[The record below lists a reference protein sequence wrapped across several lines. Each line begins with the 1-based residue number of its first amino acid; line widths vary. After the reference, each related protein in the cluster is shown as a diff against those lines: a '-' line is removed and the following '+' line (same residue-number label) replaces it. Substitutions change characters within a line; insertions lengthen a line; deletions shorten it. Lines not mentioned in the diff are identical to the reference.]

1 MSGNGKLPPEDLP
14 LRDVKV
20 VELVHT
26 VMGPSCGVVLADLG
40 ADVIKIEPLG
50 GDVTRRLAGSGAGYW
65 AMFNRNKRSIALD
78 LKSEEGR
85 AVALD
90 LIRDADVMTENYGPG
105 TIERLGLGW
114 EAVRAVNPKL
124 IFCSLKGFL
133 GGPYENRMALDEVCQ
148 IMGGLAYMTGLPG
161 RPLRAGAS
169 VIDVMGGMFGVVGIL
184 SALHEREKTGQGKHV
199 KAALFEST
207 LFLVGQHMAFKSVTG
222 KAMPPMSVRLSAWCV
237 YDIFE
242 TRDGEQCFLG
252 LVTDNNWKRFCT
264 EFGYDDWLADEG
276 LKTNAERVHARDR
289 IIPRVTEMM
298 KEHSLGEIVERF
310 ERAALPFAPIGRP
323 EDMFD
328 DPHLNEG
335 GGLLDLDLEIGEE
348 PATRLPVL
356 PLELGGQKLGLRRGL
371 PGTSEHARAVLK
383 DAGYDDARIDA
394 LFAGGA
400 VQPPD

>member
-1 MSGNGKLPPEDLP
+1 MTATDKLPPEELP
-14 LRDVKV
+14 LRDIKV

-114 EAVRAVNPKL
+114 ADVQKVNPKL
-124 IFCSLKGFL
+124 VFCSLKGFL

-184 SALHEREKTGQGKHV
+184 SALHEREKTGLGKHV
-199 KAALFEST
+199 KSALFEST

-252 LVTDNNWKRFCT
+252 LVTDNNWKRFCA
-264 EFGYDDWLADEG
+264 EFGYDDWLADPG

-289 IIPRVTEMM
+289 NIPRVTAMM
-298 KEHSLGEIVERF
+298 KEHSLDEIVARF
-310 ERAALPFAPIGRP
+310 ARASLPFAPIGRP

-335 GGLLDLDLEIGEE
+335 GGLLDLDLETGVEKS
-348 PATRLPVL
+348 TRLPVL
-356 PLELGGQKLGLRRGL
+356 PLEFAGQKLGLRRGL
-371 PGTSEHARAVLK
+371 PGTSEHARAVLQE
-383 DAGYDDARIDA
+383 AGYDDARIDA

-400 VQPPD
+400 VQPPG